1 MSMRKAVLLAGST
14 VLLALALA
22 MAPQAPAQA
31 TEQETQDEGSSL
43 FSGFGQNS
51 DEPYEILADQLEV
64 FDAEKYAILQG
75 NVSVRQGA
83 SLLKSPYLKVFYTN
97 SGGGSASETQGIR
110 RIEARNGVYVESGT
124 QVATGNE
131 ADYDAETEEMIMTG
145 DVVLTDDGNVIK
157 GDKLWINL
165 RTGESRVT
173 ADKRIQLI
181 LQPNNAKAT
190 E

>member
-1 MSMRKAVLLAGST
+1 MKLRKAVLFAGST
-14 VLLALALA
+14 VLLALVLALA
-22 MAPQAPAQA
+22 PQVPAKA
-31 TEQETQDEGSSL
+31 TEQETQGEGSSL

-64 FDAEKYAILQG
+64 FDAEKIAILQG

-97 SGGGSASETQGIR
+97 SGSGGTAESQGIR

-131 ADYDAETEEMIMTG
+131 ADYDAETEEMVMTG

-181 LQPNNAKAT
+181 LKPNSGQASQ
-190 E
+190 

>member
-1 MSMRKAVLLAGST
+1 MSLRKTLFLTGST
-14 VLLALALA
+14 VMLALALA
-22 MAPQAPAQA
+22 LPPQIPATA
-31 TEQETQDEGSSL
+31 TEQETSDESSSL
-43 FSGFGQNS
+43 FSGFGGNS

-97 SGGGSASETQGIR
+97 SGGGASEAQGIR

-124 QVATGNE
+124 QVATGDN

-145 DVVLTDDGNVIK
+145 NVVLTDDGNVIK
-157 GDKLWINL
+157 GDKLWVNL

-181 LQPNNAKAT
+181 LKPNSGQAT